1 MAIYSIDSWL
11 LPKAVRSYMPRDQVI
26 NKNFLGQDDER
37 LNNGVIY
44 VRVVDPCLM
53 VHDDLGLTK
62 WVTQTKSSFSFAL
75 NKGWNSI
82 STNKK
87 SMKYNLTEEDLFL
100 FINNPDLG
108 NQESLGLAVVKL
120 KKNVNGGSSTTDMQ
134 EAAESSMMKKDEEG
148 KKDTNGCSSSRG
160 ASASEEVIESSTT
173 KK

>member
-62 WVTQTKSSFSFAL
+62 VGTQ
-75 NKGWNSI
+75 
-82 STNKK
+82 
-87 SMKYNLTEEDLFL
+87 FL
-100 FINNPDLG
+100 RIRRFFCVNNPDLG